1 VEQNSETRLFSKV
14 MLPFL
19 LDLHS
24 NLEVAAPL
32 RAVNAVGSEK
42 VELLSVEDK
51 ESPDKFNGP
60 KEENSLGSS
69 TMFSFNLKDL
79 RVILTRTLPGCC
91 RNASQLGK
99 PCRWPSLFASLAAR
113 CQVPDQDKGTDNVFV
128 TVVASVQY
136 RALSEKAPYAFY
148 KLSNT
153 RGQIQSYVFDVI
165 RPSLPKLNLDVAFE
179 QKNGIAKAI
188 EYELEK
194 VPIYIAFDLPAFMI
208 TKS

>member
-1 VEQNSETRLFSKV
+1 

-32 RAVNAVGSEK
+32 GAVNLVGSEK

-51 ESPDKFNGP
+51 ESPEKFNGL

-99 PCRWPSLFASLAAR
+99 PCRWPSLFESLAAR
-113 CQVPDQDKGTDNVFV
+113 CQDNVFV

-208 TKS
+208 AKS